1 MVNNAFRLF
10 IVGKYKGKIKKK
22 KTVIPMA
29 RYEIACLKNK
39 LLVLSLRGEGKYFS
53 F

>member
-1 MVNNAFRLF
+1 
-10 IVGKYKGKIKKK
+10 
-22 KTVIPMA
+22 MA

-53 F
+53 FWRLESTALMESNVLKI